1 MRVSWKQQ
9 QRGSCT
15 LINHEEHSDM
25 ADGQRVIV
33 AGATGMI
40 GRTLC
45 AQLIA
50 QGYQVVVFSR
60 NPDSAQ
66 RAVPGAAEYVA
77 WTATESGPWMGAV
90 DGTHAVINLSGANVF
105 AKRWSDRYKTEV
117 RNSRVLGTRGLVNA
131 MRVAKTKPA
140 VFISGS
146 AVGYYGFRDN
156 TKLDE
161 SAPAGDDFLARV
173 CVAWEAEARRAR
185 ELGVRT
191 VMLRTGIVLDAGKRG
206 LPIKLS
212 GAGPSR
218 PGFVLDTEQGALP
231 LMRLPFRFFAGGPIA
246 PGSQWFPW
254 VHIDD
259 VVGLIMFAL
268 ENEAVSGPL
277 NANAPEPQT
286 NKAFTK
292 VLGKVLG
299 RPSWLP
305 VPGFALRLGL
315 GPVADMLT
323 KGQRVVPTKAE
334 QHGYQFRFPT
344 SEAALRDLLR
354 P

>member
-1 MRVSWKQQ
+1 
-9 QRGSCT
+9 
-15 LINHEEHSDM
+15 M

-33 AGATGMI
+33 AGATGVI
-40 GRTLC
+40 GRKLC
-45 AQLIA
+45 AELIA
-50 QGYQVVVFSR
+50 KGYQVVVFSR
-60 NPDSAQ
+60 NPDSAR
-66 RAVPGAAEYVA
+66 RAVPGAADYVA
-77 WTATESGPWMGAV
+77 WTATESGPWMNAV
-90 DGTHAVINLSGANVF
+90 DGAHAVINVSGANVF
-105 AKRWSDRYKTEV
+105 AKRWSDRYKQEIL
-117 RNSRVLGTRGLVNA
+117 NSRVLGTRGLVNA
-131 MRVAKTKPA
+131 MRAAKQKPA

-161 SAPAGDDFLARV
+161 SASAGNDFLARV

-191 VMLRTGIVLDAGKRG
+191 VMVRTGIVLDRGTRG

-212 GAGPSR
+212 GASLAR
-218 PGFVLDTEQGALP
+218 PGVVLDTEQGALP
-231 LMRLPFRFFAGGPIA
+231 LMMLPFRFFAGGPIA

-259 VVGLIMFAL
+259 IVGLIMFAL
-268 ENEAVSGPL
+268 ENEAIAGPL
-277 NANAPEPQT
+277 NAMAPEPQT
-286 NKAFTK
+286 NKAFTA

-323 KGQRVVPTKAE
+323 KGQRAVPAKAE
-334 QHGYQFRFPT
+334 QQGYQFKFPT
-344 SEAALRDLLR
+344 SDAALRDLLR
-354 P
+354 K